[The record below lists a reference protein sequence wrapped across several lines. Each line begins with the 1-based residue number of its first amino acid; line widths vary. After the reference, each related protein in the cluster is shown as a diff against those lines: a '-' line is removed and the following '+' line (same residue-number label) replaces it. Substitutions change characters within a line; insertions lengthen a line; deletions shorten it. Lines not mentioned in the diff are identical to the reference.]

1 MKSPNRNVGDAADR
15 PPPPPR
21 WARRLLTRLHPP
33 ETLEEV
39 EGDLAELYTYWYGR
53 AGKTQA
59 TLRYVLNV
67 VSVLPPFVRRR
78 QQNQEYHQPSNLNPD
93 MLRNYL
99 KIAFRTLRRNRL
111 YTALNVA
118 GLTFGITCFLLIGLY
133 LFDEL
138 TFDQQHG
145 KTNRIYR
152 AIQHKKTP
160 NEDLTIAASSYKV
173 AEESKK
179 RIGEIENS
187 ARIARTGRS
196 NLSNPENKNTFQETI
211 TFGNPGLLEIFDFEA
226 ADGNSK
232 SALNEP
238 NSIIIVE
245 ELAQRLFNTTQ
256 VVGKTV
262 VFEFGSNKP
271 LTITAV
277 LKNHPRNSSF
287 DFNSV
292 VSEATISNSDDFA
305 EWIVDWDAQNFMTF
319 FLLKENVNPKVA
331 AQKITNLL
339 HANAKV
345 EKATSINYSLQ
356 PLPDIHL
363 YSEAIMDGARN
374 SNVEAMSQGGT
385 LYIKIFA
392 IVALFVLL
400 IACINY
406 MNLATARA
414 SNRSKEIG
422 VRKANGAFRSHL
434 INQFLTESLLVTTI
448 SFLLAVAV
456 VNLLLPFFN
465 EFAHKE
471 LSLGIRSD
479 YRIWLYTLLALVITG
494 LLSGS
499 YPAFL
504 LSRFSPLFLLKNL
517 RIQNKGDLSLRKGL
531 VIFQFT
537 ISVVMMIATIVL
549 FQQVRF
555 ANTKQLGF
563 NKELLLVV
571 DINSGKVRTGAETIK
586 TEFSRIA
593 TVKKVSVTSRVP
605 GEWKTIPTVKIKTE
619 GNTDEHKVAYLIG
632 ADENFVRTFEVQLV
646 NGRNFRGMSDS
657 SAILM
662 NETAA
667 KLLNITEASE
677 QLVEI
682 PSRANLGSYTPLN
695 ETNQPFKARV
705 IGIVTDFHF
714 QSLRE
719 KIAPMVLAYQKNPV
733 HMIDYFTLR
742 IEGNDIP
749 ATLAKMNDVLTRIDP
764 THLLEYHFLDEQ
776 LARFYAEDQRRETLL
791 IWVALAT
798 IFIACLGL
806 FGLATYAAEQRIK
819 EIGVRKV
826 LGASLFNLTALLSKD
841 FLKLVLIANG
851 LAFPLAWWATSQW
864 LNEFAYHIQVEWWVF
879 VVSGILSVAIAV
891 ATVSYQAIKAALM
904 NPVKSLRNE

>member
-1 MKSPNRNVGDAADR
+1 MDPNPSKTPA
-15 PPPPPR
+15 PPK
-21 WARRLLTRLHPP
+21 WLDKLLSWFVAPHLR
-33 ETLEEV
+33 EEV
-39 EGDLAELYTYWYGR
+39 LGDLHERYERRVQRLGAAKAHQRYWREVLAYLR
-53 AGKTQA
+53 PSMMERNSTQYPNPA
-59 TLRYVLNV
+59 TTA
-67 VSVLPPFVRRR
+67 
-78 QQNQEYHQPSNLNPD
+78 
-93 MLRNYL
+93 MLRNHL
-99 KIAFRTLRRNRL
+99 KIAFRTLSRHKL

-138 TFDQQHG
+138 TFDQQHS

-160 NEDLTIAASSYKV
+160 TEDLTIAASSYKV

-179 RIGEIENS
+179 SIGEIENS
-187 ARIARTGRS
+187 ARITRTGRA
-196 NLSNPENKNTFQETI
+196 NLSNPENKNTFQETV

-226 ADGNSK
+226 VDGNSK

-262 VFEFGSNKP
+262 MFEFDSGKP

-292 VSEATISNSDDFA
+292 VSEATISSSDDFA
-305 EWIVDWDAQNFMTF
+305 QWIADWDSQNFMTF
-319 FLLKENVNPKVA
+319 FLLKEKVNPEIA
-331 AQKITNLL
+331 ARKITNLL
-339 HANAKV
+339 NTHAKV
-345 EKATSINYSLQ
+345 EKGTSINYSLQ
-356 PLPDIHL
+356 PLADIHL
-363 YSEAIMDGARN
+363 YSETIVDGARN
-374 SNVEAMSQGGT
+374 SNVEAVSQGVL

-434 INQFLTESLLVTTI
+434 IGQFLTESLVVTTI
-448 SFLLAVAV
+448 SFLLAVAMVNV
-456 VNLLLPFFN
+456 VLPSFN
-465 EFAHKE
+465 KFTHKE
-471 LSLGIRSD
+471 LSFGIYSD
-479 YRIWLYTLLALVITG
+479 YRIWLYALLVLVITG

-504 LSRFSPLFLLKNL
+504 LSRFSPLLLLKNL
-517 RIQNKGDLSLRKGL
+517 KIQNKGDLSLRKML

-555 ANTKQLGF
+555 ANNKNLGF

-586 TEFSRIA
+586 TEFSKIA
-593 TVKKVSVTSRVP
+593 TVKHVSVTSRVP
-605 GEWKTIPTVKIKTE
+605 GEWKTIPTIKIRQE
-619 GNTDEHKVAYLIG
+619 GNTQEHQISYLLG
-632 ADENFVRTFEVQLV
+632 VDENFANTFEVQLL
-646 NGRNFRGMSDS
+646 NGRNFGGMSDS
-657 SAILM
+657 SCVLL

-667 KLLNITEASE
+667 KLLNITAASE
-677 QLVEI
+677 QLVDI
-682 PSRANLGSYTPLN
+682 PSRANLGSYRPLN
-695 ETNQPFKARV
+695 AANQPFRARV
-705 IGIVTDFHF
+705 IGIVKDFHF

-733 HMIDYFTLR
+733 HNIDYFTLR
-742 IEGNDIP
+742 IEGKAIP
-749 ATLAKMNDVLTRIDP
+749 ATLAKMNAVLTKIDP

-851 LAFPLAWWATSQW
+851 LAFPLAWWATNQW
-864 LNEFAYHIQVEWWVF
+864 LNEFAYHIEVEWWMF
-879 VVSGILSVAIAV
+879 VVSGALAVTIAL

-904 NPVKSLRNE
+904 NPVKSLRSE

>member
-1 MKSPNRNVGDAADR
+1 MKRPVQPPRYDR
-15 PPPPPR
+15 SNPSPPR
-21 WARRLLTRLHPP
+21 WAHRLLAQFHPD

-39 EGDLAELYTYWYGR
+39 EGDLDELYGYWYHR
-53 AGKTQA
+53 AGKAQA
-59 TLRYVLNV
+59 TLRYVLSV

-78 QQNQEYHQPSNLNPD
+78 QRKQDYYQQPSIVSSV
-93 MLRNYL
+93 MLRNYF

-138 TFDQQHG
+138 TFDQQHS

-160 NEDLTIAASSYKV
+160 TEDLTIAASSYKV

-187 ARIARTGRS
+187 ARITRTGRA
-196 NLSNPENKNTFQETI
+196 NISNPATKNAFQETI
-211 TFGNPGLLEIFDFEA
+211 TFGTPGLLELFDFEVI
-226 ADGNSK
+226 DGDSK
-232 SALNEP
+232 SALNGP

-245 ELAQRLFNTTQ
+245 ELAQRLFNSTD

-262 VFEFGSNKP
+262 DFELDKP
-271 LTITAV
+271 LKITAV

-287 DFNSV
+287 DFKAV
-292 VSEATISNSDDFA
+292 VSEATISSDDEFK
-305 EWIVDWDAQNFMTF
+305 EWIADWDSQSFMTF
-319 FLLKENVNPKVA
+319 FLLKEKAHPEIA
-331 AQKITNLL
+331 AQNITKLL
-339 HANAKV
+339 NANVKWDV
-345 EKATSINYSLQ
+345 GHSINYSLQ
-356 PLPDIHL
+356 PLADIHL
-363 YSEAIMDGARN
+363 HSEDIVDGARN
-374 SNVEAMSQGGT
+374 SNVEAMSQGGA

-392 IVALFVLL
+392 IVALFVLF

-422 VRKANGAFRSHL
+422 VRKASGAFQGQL
-434 INQFLTESLLVTTI
+434 IYQFLTESLVVTTI
-448 SFLLAVAV
+448 SFLLAVV
-456 VNLLLPFFN
+456 LVNVLLPTFN
-465 EFAHKE
+465 EFTHKG
-471 LSLGIRSD
+471 LSLGIHSD
-479 YRIWLYTLLALVITG
+479 YRIWLYVLLTLVITG
-494 LLSGS
+494 LASGS

-504 LSRFSPLFLLKNL
+504 LSGFSPLLLLKHGKL
-517 RIQNKGDLSLRKGL
+517 QNKSGLTLRKGL
-531 VIFQFT
+531 VVFQFT
-537 ISVVMMIATIVL
+537 ISVVMIIATIVF
-549 FQQVRF
+549 FQQIRF
-555 ANTKQLGF
+555 ANNKNLGF

-571 DINSGKVRTGAETIK
+571 DINSGEIRSGAETVK
-586 TEFSRIA
+586 TEFSKIP
-593 TVKKVSVTSRVP
+593 TVRQVAATSRVP
-605 GEWKTIPTVKIKTE
+605 GEWKTIPTVKIRPQ
-619 GNTDEHKVAYLIG
+619 GNTNEPKIAYLIA
-632 ADENFVRTFEVQLV
+632 ADENFARTFDVQLLQ
-646 NGRNFRGMSDS
+646 GRTFADRTDS
-657 SAILM
+657 TSILL

-667 KLLNITEASE
+667 NMLNIKEASG

-682 PSRANLGSYTPLN
+682 PARAMGGSYQPVGPD
-695 ETNQPFKARV
+695 NQPFRARV
-705 IGIVTDFHF
+705 IGVVKDFHF

-719 KIAPMVLAYQKNPV
+719 KIAPMVLVYQKNPV
-733 HMIDYFTLR
+733 HSIDYFTAR
-742 IEGNDIP
+742 IEGKDIP
-749 ATLAKMNDVLTRIDP
+749 ATLAKMNAILTKIDP
-764 THLLEYHFLDEQ
+764 THQLEYHFLDEQ
-776 LARFYAEDQRRETLL
+776 LARFYAEDQRREILL

-826 LGASLFNLTALLSKD
+826 LGANVLNLTALLSKD

-864 LNEFAYHIQVEWWVF
+864 LNEFAYHIEVEWWVF
-879 VVSGILSVAIAV
+879 VVSGILAVAIAL

-904 NPVKSLRNE
+904 NPVKSLRSE